1 MAPSRT
7 SNPSDVQKIINEMKK
22 NPPQT
27 LPAHDSSELVR
38 EIDKMLMETK
48 ASDMRHALFCNRHG
62 TAILSFRII
71 WKAGAFHDIF
81 NTDAN
86 IK

>member
-1 MAPSRT
+1 
-7 SNPSDVQKIINEMKK
+7 MKF
-22 NPPQT
+22 N
-27 LPAHDSSELVR
+27 
-38 EIDKMLMETK
+38 
-48 ASDMRHALFCNRHG
+48 MRHALFCNRHG